1 MAMTARDPTNAEIAA
16 ALDELGDLNELDG
29 AIIHRIVAY
38 RNAAKAVREAPVSVA
53 ALAREGRATELPGIG
68 GTIQEKVLALSVEG
82 AIPAAVKLRAKF
94 PPGLIE
100 ITRLPGLGPKRAR
113 RLFDELGVDSLDAL
127 RAAAEQQRV
136 RSLKGFGPKAEESIL
151 AALGAAGAGERVQ
164 RVVLDRAL
172 TVADAL
178 VPALREHPA
187 AERVELAGSARRWVD
202 SVKDLDVIATATE
215 AQALAEAAAGLELVE
230 SAGTPTSSGVRLR
243 THTGIPVDVRI
254 VAPDQFGNLL
264 QHLTGSKEHNM
275 ALRDMAVRK
284 GLHVSEYGLLDD
296 ATGET
301 HRCATEE
308 EVYALLGLRYIE
320 PELRENRGELEA
332 AAAGKLPELIELG
345 DLRGDLHC
353 HTTASDGT
361 ASIEQMAEAAR
372 DAGYEYLA
380 ITDHSATMGFGSD
393 VSPERLREQIERIRA
408 TEVDGIELL
417 AGSEVNILPDGSLDY
432 DDELLGALDWVLA
445 SVHSSFRMPCGADD
459 RADRPGDR
467 APARGR
473 DRASVRAEDRAT
485 GAVSLRPR
493 AGRRAAASTGT
504 MLEINSSP
512 DRRDLNDTGARAAS
526 AAGVAIV
533 IDCDAHRVAG
543 FEVAR
548 YGIATARRA
557 WLTPATWPTRSRG
570 RSSKRG
576 GRGTGEA
583 HRGTRAGA
591 GRDGAVAGRLRLEPG
606 AGAAAAHR
614 AQRRVRARRS
624 DPAPLHLRRPRR
636 LAAAELVGGT
646 R

>member
-1 MAMTARDPTNAEIAA
+1 MAKTARDPTNAEIAA

-53 ALAREGRATELPGIG
+53 ALAREGRATELPGVG

-82 AIPAAVKLRAKF
+82 AIPATVKLRAKF

-113 RLFDELGVDSLDAL
+113 RLFDELGIDSLEAL
-127 RAAAEQQRV
+127 RAAAEQQRI
-136 RSLKGFGPKAEESIL
+136 RALKGFGPKAEESIL

-202 SVKDLDVIATATE
+202 SVKDLDVIATATDP
-215 AQALAEAAAGLELVE
+215 QALSEAAASLELVE
-230 SAGTPTSSGVRLR
+230 SAGTPTGSGVRLR
-243 THTGIPVDVRI
+243 THTGIPVDLRI

-296 ATGET
+296 STGET

-308 EVYALLGLRYIE
+308 EVYALLGLAYIE

-332 AAAGKLPELIELG
+332 AAAGTLPELIELG

-361 ASIEQMAEAAR
+361 ASIDQMAEAAR

-432 DDELLGALDWVLA
+432 DDELLGALDWVIA
-445 SVHSSFRMPCGADD
+445 SVHSSFRMPSEQMTERIV
-459 RADRPGDR
+459 RAVEHPMVDAIGHPSGRKIERR
-467 APARGR
+467 APYHFDLER
-473 DRASVRAEDRAT
+473 VVE
-485 GAVSLRPR
+485 
-493 AGRRAAASTGT
+493 AAARTGT

-512 DRRDLNDTGARAAS
+512 DRRDLNDTGARAAA

-533 IDCDAHRVAG
+533 IDCDAHRVRG

-557 WLTPATWPTRSRG
+557 WLTARDVANTKPWAEL
-570 RSSKRG
+570 
-576 GRGTGEA
+576 EA
-583 HRGTRAGA
+583 M
-591 GRDGAVAGRLRLEPG
+591 
-606 AGAAAAHR
+606 
-614 AQRRVRARRS
+614 
-624 DPAPLHLRRPRR
+624 RPRNR
-636 LAAAELVGGT
+636 
-646 R
+646 